1 MKANFINKSHIEG
14 RLYQHSLELKVT
26 GPNSANPGTEFISGN
41 IEIATDDACLNI
53 VPVHFTYVTAI
64 TSKGKVNATFNTLKN
79 IIDGK
84 SSTVVTDGAENASM
98 FRIDS
103 AIGLNEFYTE
113 RNGKEELVSAKRN
126 EGGFVHEVTALDA
139 DEKVRNTFETD
150 MIITSTRMVEADEER
165 NLPEKLIIRGVIF
178 DFRKS
183 ILPVEFSVLNP
194 NAISYFESLEPSNQN
209 PVFTKIRGRQVSEV
223 VVKTITEESAFGED
237 YVKEVKNTRKDF
249 VITSAQK
256 EPYEWD
262 DEKTI
267 TAAELK
273 EAMAA
278 RETYLATVKQRQAEY
293 KASKT
298 NPVATTSN
306 VAVGGFDF

>member
-1 MKANFINKSHIEG
+1 MKANFINRTHIEG
-14 RLYQHSLELKVT
+14 RLYQHTLELKT
-26 GPNSANPGTEFISGN
+26 SGPNSANPGTEYISGN
-41 IEIATDDACLNI
+41 IEIATDDNCLNI
-53 VPVHFTYVTAI
+53 VPVHFTYVTAV
-64 TSKGKVNATFNTLKN
+64 TSKGKVNATYNTLLN
-79 IIDGK
+79 IINGK
-84 SSTVVTDGAENASM
+84 VGTVVADGAENAGM
-98 FRIDS
+98 YRIDS
-103 AIGLNEFYTE
+103 AIGLNEFYTD

-126 EGGFVHEVTALDA
+126 EGGFVHEVIALDA

-178 DFRKS
+178 DFRKA
-183 ILPVEFSVLNP
+183 ILPVEFSVLNS
-194 NAISYFESLEPSNQN
+194 NAISYFEGLEPSNQN
-209 PVFTKIRGRQVSEV
+209 PVFTKVRGRQVSEV
-223 VVKTITEESAFGED
+223 IVRTITEESAFGED
-237 YVKEVKNTRKDF
+237 YVREVKNTRKDF

-278 RETYLATVKQRQAEY
+278 RETYLATVKQRQDEY
-293 KASKT
+293 KASKA
-298 NPVATTSN
+298 NPVVAPT
-306 VAVGGFDF
+306 AVGGFDF

>member
-84 SSTVVTDGAENASM
+84 SSTVVADGAENASM

-113 RNGKEELVSAKRN
+113 RNGKEELISAKRN

-183 ILPVEFSVLNP
+183 ILPVEFSVLNS
-194 NAISYFESLEPSNQN
+194 NAISYFEGLEPSNQN
-209 PVFTKIRGRQVSEV
+209 PVFTKVRGRQVSEV
-223 VVKTITEESAFGED
+223 IVRTVTEESAFGED
-237 YVKEVKNTRKDF
+237 YVREIKNTRKDF

-278 RETYLATVKQRQAEY
+278 RETYLATVKQRQEEY
-293 KASKT
+293 KASKAT
-298 NPVATTSN
+298 ANTTATTTT
-306 VAVGGFDF
+306 VGGFDF

>member
-1 MKANFINKSHIEG
+1 MKANFINRTHIEG
-14 RLYQHSLELKVT
+14 RLYQHTLELKT
-26 GPNSANPGTEFISGN
+26 SGPNSANPGTEYISGN
-41 IEIATDDACLNI
+41 IEIATDDNCLNI
-53 VPVHFTYVTAI
+53 VPVHFTYVTAV
-64 TSKGKVNATFNTLKN
+64 TSKGKVNATYNTLLN
-79 IIDGK
+79 IINGK
-84 SSTVVTDGAENASM
+84 VGTVVADGAENAGM
-98 FRIDS
+98 YRIDS
-103 AIGLNEFYTE
+103 AIGLNEFYTD
-113 RNGKEELVSAKRN
+113 RNGKEELISAKRN

-178 DFRKS
+178 DFRKA
-183 ILPVEFSVLNP
+183 ILPVEFSVLNS
-194 NAISYFESLEPSNQN
+194 NAISYFEGLEPSNQN
-209 PVFTKIRGRQVSEV
+209 PVFTKVRGRQVSEV
-223 VVKTITEESAFGED
+223 IVRTITEESAFGED
-237 YVKEVKNTRKDF
+237 YVREVKNTRKDF

-278 RETYLATVKQRQAEY
+278 RETYLATVKQRQDEY
-293 KASKT
+293 KASKA
-298 NPVATTSN
+298 NPVVAPTT
-306 VAVGGFDF
+306 VGGFDF

>member
-26 GPNSANPGTEFISGN
+26 GPNSTNPGTEFISGN

-84 SSTVVTDGAENASM
+84 SSTVVADGAENASM

-103 AIGLNEFYTE
+103 AIGLNEFYTD
-113 RNGKEELVSAKRN
+113 RNGKEELISAKRN
-126 EGGFVHEVTALDA
+126 EGGFVHEVTALDV

-209 PVFTKIRGRQVSEV
+209 PVFTKVRGRQVSEV
-223 VVKTITEESAFGED
+223 VVRTITEESAFGED
-237 YVKEVKNTRKDF
+237 YVREVKNTRKDF

-278 RETYLATVKQRQAEY
+278 RETYLATVKQRQEEY
-293 KASKT
+293 KASKAT
-298 NPVATTSN
+298 VNTTATTT
-306 VAVGGFDF
+306 VGGFDF

>member
-26 GPNSANPGTEFISGN
+26 GPNSTNPGTEFISGN

-84 SSTVVTDGAENASM
+84 SSTVVADGAENASM

-113 RNGKEELVSAKRN
+113 RNGKEELISAKRN

-183 ILPVEFSVLNP
+183 ILPVEFSVLNS

-209 PVFTKIRGRQVSEV
+209 PVFTKVRGRQVSEV
-223 VVKTITEESAFGED
+223 VVRTITEESAFGED
-237 YVKEVKNTRKDF
+237 YVREVKNTRKDF

-278 RETYLATVKQRQAEY
+278 RETYLATVKQRQEEY
-293 KASKT
+293 KASKAT
-298 NPVATTSN
+298 ANTTATTT
-306 VAVGGFDF
+306 VGGFDF